1 VKLLLIAVGKRPP
14 PWVTQAFDDY
24 ARRLPREHPLD
35 VVELPPARDRQQS
48 PAAQRRDEGRRLLER
63 IPADAWVVALDER
76 GRQLDS
82 KGLSRRFEAWREL
95 GRDLVLLIGGAEGL
109 DDAVRERADEVLAL
123 SELTLPHTLARVLLV
138 EQLYRAWTLMSGH
151 PYHRA

>member
-1 VKLLLIAVGKRPP
+1 MKLLLIAVGKRPP

-24 ARRLPREHPLD
+24 ARRLPPEHPLD
-35 VVELPPARDRQQS
+35 LIELAPARDRQQS
-48 PAAQRRDEGRRLLER
+48 ASAQRREEGRRLLER
-63 IPADAWVVALDER
+63 IPAGAWVVALDER

-82 KGLSRRFEAWREL
+82 PGLCRRFESWRAM
-95 GRDLVLLIGGAEGL
+95 GRDLVLLLGGAEGL
-109 DDAVRERADEVLAL
+109 DEAVRDRADELLAL
-123 SELTLPHTLARVLLV
+123 SRLTLPHTLARVVLV